1 MGEKWTPHTRLHIVK
16 NRVRLGKVRTTMSA
30 YNGAAALGFSSRI
43 EMYDAVLA
51 LTPSD
56 FHKSMTADKDPGY
69 WQEIYRPV
77 YNGQS
82 IYLKLIVKDDVVI
95 VSFKEL

>member
-16 NRVRLGKVRTTMSA
+16 NMVRLGKVRTTMSA
-30 YNGAAALGFSSRI
+30 YNGAVALGFSSRI

-56 FHKSMTADKDPGY
+56 FHKSMTADKEPGR
-69 WQEIYRPV
+69 WREVYRPV

-82 IYLKLIVKDDVVI
+82 IYL
-95 VSFKEL
+95 

>member
-16 NRVRLGKVRTTMSA
+16 TMGASRKGSYDDKCLQWGGSARVQ
-30 YNGAAALGFSSRI
+30 SRI

-56 FHKSMTADKDPGY
+56 FYKSMTADKDPGY
-69 WQEIYRPV
+69 WQEVYRLV

-82 IYLKLIVKDDVVI
+82 IYLKLIVKDNVVI